1 MEFLK
6 DLRKQLAKK
15 GINLINTDYYNYI
28 DLWSEWYR
36 GDVSNF
42 HHYNLKLA
50 DGTTAQAERLTMNMP
65 KKVCEDF
72 SKLLWS
78 EKAKIHT
85 DSEANDKKLWEIL
98 DSKKNNFSVMLPIQI
113 ELGMALG
120 TSGFTEYKNK
130 DDEVMLEYL
139 IADSIIPYKYDNS
152 HIEGMCVINRFVEDE
167 KGKQVYYTHVVYHEY
182 EKGKYTKLNE
192 LYKSKDDMT
201 LGKEIPFEERYP
213 DVENPVVE
221 ETDYARF
228 QIFKPSIANNLDN
241 ETPMGISIFANQI
254 DKFKAIDT
262 KYDSFTNEF
271 ILGKKRIVV
280 DATALKSTPQVNDDG
295 TITNT
300 LYLDKND
307 TAYVAIRGMEGQP
320 VKEIDMSLRYNE
332 HITSINAELNWLSA
346 GVGLGQNFYSF
357 DSTGLRTATEVVSE
371 NSDTYRS
378 KEHLQIVLGDVLYDL
393 CQSVLEMAG
402 IQNKNITIEWDD
414 SIIVDKD
421 AVRKEAMLEY
431 NTGLI
436 SKQEYFRL
444 TRGLDDKQAEE
455 LVKKLE
461 EEQGQAELEEEPEE
475 E

>member
-6 DLRKQLAKK
+6 DLKKQLAQK
-15 GINLINTDYYNYI
+15 GINIINTDYYNYI
-28 DLWSEWYR
+28 DMWGQFYK
-36 GDVSNF
+36 GNVDDF
-42 HHYNLKLA
+42 HHYNIKLA

-65 KKVCEDF
+65 KKLCEDF

-98 DSKKNNFSVMLPIQI
+98 DSKRNNFSIMLPIQI
-113 ELGMALG
+113 EMGMALG
-120 TSGFTEYKNK
+120 TSGFTEYKDK
-130 DDEVMLEYL
+130 DGNVMIEYIL
-139 IADSIIPYKYDNS
+139 ADNIIPYKYDNA
-152 HIEGMCVINRFVEDE
+152 HIEGMCVLNRFVEEEDD
-167 KGKQVYYTHVVYHEY
+167 KQVYYTHIVYHEY
-182 EKGKYTKLNE
+182 EDGKYTKLNE
-192 LYKSKDDMT
+192 LYKSKEENE
-201 LGKEIPFEERYP
+201 LGKEISFEKKYP
-213 DVENPVVE
+213 NVQNPVEE

-228 QIFKPSIANNLDN
+228 QIFKPSIANNLDA

-254 DKFKAIDT
+254 DKFKAIDI

-280 DATALKSTPQVNDDG
+280 DASALKSTTQVNEDG

-320 VKEIDMSLRYNE
+320 VKDIDMSLRYNE
-332 HITSINAELNWLSA
+332 HIASINAELNWLSA
-346 GVGLGQNFYSF
+346 GAGLGQNFYSF
-357 DSTGLRTATEVVSE
+357 DSAGLRTATEVVSE
-371 NSDTYRS
+371 NSDTYRT

-393 CQSVLEMAG
+393 CQSVLELAG

-421 AVRKEAMLEY
+421 AIRKEAMLEY

-436 SKQEYFRL
+436 SKAEYFRL

-455 LVKKLE
+455 LVNKLE
-461 EEQGQAELEEEPEE
+461 KEQGTPEPEE
-475 E
+475 EPIEE